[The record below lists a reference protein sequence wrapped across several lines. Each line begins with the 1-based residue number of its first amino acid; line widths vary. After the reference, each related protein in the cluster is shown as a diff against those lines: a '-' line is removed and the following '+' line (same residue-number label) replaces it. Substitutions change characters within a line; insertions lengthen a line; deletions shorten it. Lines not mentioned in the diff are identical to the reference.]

1 MSQGLLVRAS
11 RRGASKKCHAA
22 SPHKPRKWAA
32 SPHRQVPPV
41 AQIYVGNDNDVYLQG
56 YRLAATGAPV
66 TDALPA
72 FTVYYDNGLTPIH
85 GLTGVTMPYTGA
97 NGDYRGL
104 IPGTASVMQDIQGA
118 IQGAITGG
126 TLVGLSTSNVV
137 IQKVPSDRNQSLPC
151 VVIAPQGEELETTG
165 VNDRDDITYNVVV
178 ALVNNDNQDQSANYE
193 QELNWRQN
201 IRRLFHMKQ
210 LGPLTIESV
219 KTFVKPLETVD
230 REAWYANLL
239 KSAMLVQA
247 TCREVRTQG

>member
-1 MSQGLLVRAS
+1 MSADAVL
-11 RRGASKKCHAA
+11 
-22 SPHKPRKWAA
+22 
-32 SPHRQVPPV
+32 
-41 AQIYVGNDNDVYLQG
+41 
-56 YRLAATGAPV
+56 YR
-66 TDALPA
+66 
-72 FTVYYDNGLTPIH
+72 
-85 GLTGVTMPYTGA
+85 
-97 NGDYRGL
+97 
-104 IPGTASVMQDIQGA
+104 VMQEHIQGA

-165 VNDRDDITYNVVV
+165 VNDRDDITYNVLV

-210 LGPLTIESV
+210 LGPLTTESV
-219 KTFVKPLETVD
+219 KTFVKPLENGRD